1 MGRSVTR
8 APARDDAV
16 APAAG
21 RAFARVRRELKANG
35 GTDAAHGVRRA
46 RERHLLAAAR
56 AGDARATRE
65 LLDGV
70 SATVYRFGRSF
81 CRDPHDAEDVMQDV
95 FAALTGSLGT
105 FRGDASLASWA
116 YVVAQRACARRRRR
130 PEAVVGRVVSLDQP
144 REAGGAGEIADER
157 GDPAR
162 LAEASELREVLE
174 CAIRDLPGPQRDV
187 LMLRDV
193 EGVPAR
199 EVGRM
204 LGMTERAVKSRLHRA
219 RLAVRGRVAAYR
231 RGVLAPRPAGCP
243 DTPALL
249 SRFLEGEIRAADC
262 AVIERHVTG
271 CGWCRDACTA
281 LRDTLRACR
290 RWGATPVPRAMRAR
304 LRRAVRRAVTGTAPR
319 RRRSPRR
326 PAQGKIPRSP

>member
-1 MGRSVTR
+1 VIRTAAR
-8 APARDDAV
+8 HDAAPPDGD
-16 APAAG
+16 
-21 RAFARVRRELKANG
+21 RAFARVRRELKANSQL
-35 GTDAAHGVRRA
+35 DAAHGERRA
-46 RERHLLAAAR
+46 RERRLLAAAR

-95 FAALTGSLGT
+95 FTALTGSLGT

-130 PEAVVGRVVSLDQP
+130 PEAAAGRVASLDQP

-174 CAIRDLPGPQRDV
+174 RAIRDLPGPQRDV

-193 EGVPAR
+193 EGVPGR

-219 RLAVRGRVAAYR
+219 RLAVRTRVMAYR
-231 RGVLAPRPAGCP
+231 RGVLAPRPAACP

-262 AVIERHVTG
+262 ALIERHVAA
-271 CGWCRDACTA
+271 CGWCHDACTA

-290 RWGATPVPRAMRAR
+290 RWGDAPVPRAMRAR
-304 LRRAVRRAVTGTAPR
+304 LRRAVRHAVDGRVHPA
-319 RRRSPRR
+319 RRSAARR
-326 PAQGKIPRSP
+326 SAQGKIPRSP